1 MIEEL
6 YGILREHVA
15 IRLALWNCLSLCFLA
30 ALAMPLNAFAPAL
43 FLLLFCLAAF
53 APESM
58 LLLAPES
65 PTHWTRLFAP
75 KSPAHCAFDFKEA
88 LSPH

>member
-15 IRLALWNCLSLCFLA
+15 IRLALWNCLSLCFSCCA
-30 ALAMPLNAFAPAL
+30 CNAFKAFAPAL
-43 FLLLFCLAAF
+43 FPLLFCLAAF

-58 LLLAPES
+58 LLLAPEAGKTLLSNLRKHS
-65 PTHWTRLFAP
+65 PPTDTVGGGFFL
-75 KSPAHCAFDFKEA
+75 
-88 LSPH
+88 